1 MMVVIMMRRMM
12 GRRAAESGGHM
23 LRQGVG
29 GGVQRD
35 TVVRHKAKTEVDSWT
50 HLWGDTVCWFH
61 LSLSLC
67 LLQTGGAPPVRSPI
81 VSLVLCVTANFPNES
96 CDWIL
101 VT

>member
-1 MMVVIMMRRMM
+1 MMRMM

-23 LRQGVG
+23 LRQEVG
-29 GGVQRD
+29 GDVQRD

-50 HLWGDTVCWFH
+50 HVWGDTVCWFH
-61 LSLSLC
+61 LSLPLC

-81 VSLVLCVTANFPNES
+81 VSLVLCVTANSPNKL
-96 CDWIL
+96 CDCIL